1 MVARGDV
8 TSKASVALAVSWEID
23 QVGLG
28 MRCRGHA
35 GWALAV
41 EALWDA
47 RAAKGAVL
55 QDKKM
60 LD

>member
-1 MVARGDV
+1 MTGE
-8 TSKASVALAVSWEID
+8 ASIALAVSRESD
-23 QVGLG
+23 QIGLG
-28 MRCRGHA
+28 VRCRGHV

-41 EALWDA
+41 KALWDA
-47 RAAKGAVL
+47 RAAKGVVL